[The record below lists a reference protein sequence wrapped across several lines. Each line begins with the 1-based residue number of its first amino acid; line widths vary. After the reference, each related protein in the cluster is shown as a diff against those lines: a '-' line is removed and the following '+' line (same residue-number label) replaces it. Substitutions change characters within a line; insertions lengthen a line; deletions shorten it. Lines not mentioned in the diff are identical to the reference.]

1 MPKAPTNSKC
11 LTCPAVP
18 IDQARQLPC
27 WQETRCHRRRSHY
40 RHRAQNNTQQRVG
53 YRRKQA
59 QTASVDPS
67 EAPLTLI
74 VPTRPPQPA
83 AFLVLYQQTK
93 ESPVHA
99 VAGEVWLG
107 DRKVGHFQPQ
117 HVYGKKAKEFNQVLT
132 DMSLVLKQ
140 QFGVSAFERE
150 VIVLSPQACPLSPC
164 PLHP

>member
-1 MPKAPTNSKC
+1 M
-11 LTCPAVP
+11 
-18 IDQARQLPC
+18 
-27 WQETRCHRRRSHY
+27 
-40 RHRAQNNTQQRVG
+40 
-53 YRRKQA
+53 
-59 QTASVDPS
+59 
-67 EAPLTLI
+67 
-74 VPTRPPQPA
+74 
-83 AFLVLYQQTK
+83 LYQQTK
-93 ESPVHA
+93 ESPVHT